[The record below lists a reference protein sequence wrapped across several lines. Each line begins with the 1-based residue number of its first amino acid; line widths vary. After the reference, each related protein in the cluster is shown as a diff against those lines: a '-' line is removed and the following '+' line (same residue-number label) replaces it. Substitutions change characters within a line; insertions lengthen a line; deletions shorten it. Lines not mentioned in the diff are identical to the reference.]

1 MGIVVP
7 PDRSPETDP
16 DREEA
21 ERELEAY
28 HPRPWWPS
36 LMIRSYSSST
46 SSRATGELISYNL
59 ELTRVPPPSI
69 VAVVC
74 FRRDQAGPNQANRVE
89 CDGGSYD
96 DDHARG
102 HDAALCQVPK
112 RQQPA
117 AADGRRVSL
126 ADRPGRGAIL
136 LGAAAR
142 QQRAATPVPGPGR
155 ATFRAA
161 TGPPAQARPGDGVRA
176 GGGIRTDAG
185 AARAGRSAA
194 LSKASRQVRLHR
206 YGSECDCIGRSR
218 PARLSHCGAGRR
230 HAWAASSVLRNRPG
244 ASGKRRKC
252 RSTGG
257 ISVEGSA

>member
-36 LMIRSYSSST
+36 LMIRSCSSST

-89 CDGGSYD
+89 CDGGATTMTM
-96 DDHARG
+96 H
-102 HDAALCQVPK
+102 
-112 RQQPA
+112 
-117 AADGRRVSL
+117 
-126 ADRPGRGAIL
+126 
-136 LGAAAR
+136 
-142 QQRAATPVPGPGR
+142 AATMLRFVKFP
-155 ATFRAA
+155 
-161 TGPPAQARPGDGVRA
+161 
-176 GGGIRTDAG
+176 
-185 AARAGRSAA
+185 
-194 LSKASRQVRLHR
+194 
-206 YGSECDCIGRSR
+206 
-218 PARLSHCGAGRR
+218 
-230 HAWAASSVLRNRPG
+230 SVSNRPQQTVDG
-244 ASGKRRKC
+244 
-252 RSTGG
+252 
-257 ISVEGSA
+257 